1 MFNSSDVQ
9 AVFSG
14 TVAEEWEKK
23 SKHIISLEGNDNMI
37 IPVIRKHITPTSK
50 ILEVGC
56 GTGKLLKEI
65 DSLSSGISLT
75 GVEMSL
81 DMLQQIK
88 TDEFRNTVCLINS
101 SIEDFS
107 TKEAYDIIVMKQV
120 LHHVVSRK
128 TVLEKLS
135 AHLTS
140 NGVVIIMTPNEG
152 YQANILPFKEKDD
165 LLGRIS
171 DSMISEYI
179 QGLPLQVE
187 ETHHISS
194 VAKFSSTYE
203 YFMFLYSIGSLQKIF
218 NYKPEYEYAL
228 KLIGIFENVLKREN
242 VLSVNFDYSYIT
254 LRKIK

>member
-23 SKHIISLEGNDNMI
+23 SRHIESLEGNDNMI
-37 IPVIRKHITPTSK
+37 VPIIRKYVTSASK

-56 GTGKLLKEI
+56 GTGKLLSEI
-65 DSLSSGISLT
+65 DSLFSGISLT

-88 TDEFRNTVCLINS
+88 TAEFRNSVYLVNS

-107 TKEAYDIIVMKQV
+107 SEDVYDIIVMKQV

-135 AHLTS
+135 AHLTPD
-140 NGVVIIMTPNEG
+140 GVIIIMTPNEG
-152 YQANILPFKEKDD
+152 YQRNILPFKGNDD

-179 QGLPLQVE
+179 EGLPLQVAE
-187 ETHHISS
+187 IQHISS
-194 VAKFSSTYE
+194 VAKFSSAYE
-203 YFMFLYSIGSLQKIF
+203 YFMFLYSIGSLQKVF
-218 NYKPEYEYAL
+218 NYKPEYVYAL
-228 KLIGIFENVLKREN
+228 KLIDIFQNVLKKEEI
-242 VLSVNFDYSYIT
+242 LSVDFDYSYIT
-254 LRKIK
+254 LRKV